1 MAKQNNKLLIKNHE
15 SQPIGLALFPEVN
28 VTRYNNNYNSG
39 HGRGHG
45 HGHERR

>member
-15 SQPIGLALFPEVN
+15 SQPIDLALFPEVN
-28 VTRYNNNYNSG
+28 VNNYNSG